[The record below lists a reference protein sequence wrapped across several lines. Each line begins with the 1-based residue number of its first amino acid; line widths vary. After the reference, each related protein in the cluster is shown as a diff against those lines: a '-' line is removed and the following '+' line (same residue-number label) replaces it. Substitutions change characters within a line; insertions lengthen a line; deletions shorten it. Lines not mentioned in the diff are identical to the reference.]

1 MATLEDIQAELARR
15 SGGNQDLAPISA
27 RAPVPAPEAGTT
39 VDDIKAELARR
50 AAAPEPQAEPTSRP
64 GLAARA
70 AIQGGT
76 SAVLGLPALLQDA
89 ATGPVNL
96 MYMGQNYLTNKL
108 NQLAGTNIPQAKLIP
123 SALTAVNQLGQNL
136 ADVAGTPQPQA
147 EPTSRSGL
155 AARAAIQGGTS
166 AVLGLPALLQDA
178 ATGPVNLMYMG
189 QNYLTNKLNQLAG
202 TNIPQAKLIPSAL
215 TAVNQLGQ
223 NLADVAGTPQ
233 PQTPGEKAAVNIGS
247 TALGALGPGG
257 YGRLLS
263 RAPSAMA
270 QTVGSQMAATP
281 ILDVASAATGEA
293 AKQAIE
299 QKGGGAGAATVGG
312 LAASMLPYAGAV
324 AGRRVITPVPSQLT
338 PEQQKLAQTLR
349 EAGVP
354 LSAGQATG
362 SKNLQFVEDQAAK
375 LPLGELLVKNP
386 TAGQQQAFT
395 TGVLKKAGINE
406 TAATPEVLAQA
417 HKDIGRTIGDIT
429 SQHTVQFD
437 PQYATDIYSML
448 GNYGK
453 NLSTDQK
460 NTIASYI
467 SDLKDAGSRISGEV
481 YQKTRS
487 NIGRAIR
494 AQNGVNGD
502 KEYQGALIGL
512 QNALDDAAQRSM
524 MRAGAQ
530 DSVEALQTARQQYA
544 NLMVIEDAVAR
555 SGQAGASGQINASA
569 LSAAA
574 KSAVGKRQ
582 YARGV
587 GDLNELSRAGDAFV
601 RPLADTTTARR
612 NALLG
617 LSAMAGSAYPTFGP
631 LGAAA
636 VMGAPALASGALNN
650 PLIQRW
656 LRNQALPGRQQIP
669 LGAIPGLLGQ

>member
-1 MATLEDIQAELARR
+1 MATLEDLQAELDRR
-15 SGGNQDLAPISA
+15 AGSQQNAAPIAA
-27 RAPVPAPEAGTT
+27 RAAPPSETGST

-50 AAAPEPQAEPTSRP
+50 AAEPAPAQEPTSRA
-64 GLAARA
+64 GLAARI

-76 SAVLGLPALLQDA
+76 GAVLGLPAFLQDA
-89 ATGPVNL
+89 AAGPINL

-108 NQLAGTNIPQAKLIP
+108 NQAAGTNIPQAKLIP
-123 SALTAVNQLGQNL
+123 SAMTAVNQLGQNL
-136 ADVAGTPQPQA
+136 A
-147 EPTSRSGL
+147 
-155 AARAAIQGGTS
+155 
-166 AVLGLPALLQDA
+166 
-178 ATGPVNLMYMG
+178 N
-189 QNYLTNKLNQLAG
+189 
-202 TNIPQAKLIPSAL
+202 
-215 TAVNQLGQ
+215 
-223 NLADVAGTPQ
+223 VAGTPQ

-247 TALGALGPGG
+247 AAVGALGPGG

-263 RAPSAMA
+263 RAPGAMA

-281 ILDVASAATGEA
+281 VLDVASAATGEA

-312 LAASMLPYAGAV
+312 LAASMLPYAAAV
-324 AGRRVITPVPSQLT
+324 AGRRMITPSPSQLT
-338 PEQQKLAQTLR
+338 PEQQKLAQTLS

-362 SKNLQFVEDQAAK
+362 NKNLQFIEDQAAK
-375 LPLGELLVKNP
+375 LPMGDLLVKSP
-386 TAGQQQAFT
+386 TAGQQEAFT
-395 TGVLKKAGINE
+395 KAVLNKAGIDAS
-406 TAATPEVLAQA
+406 AATPEVLTQA
-417 HKDIGRTIGDIT
+417 HKELGGTIGDLT
-429 SQHTVQFD
+429 SKHQVQFD
-437 PQYATDIYSML
+437 PQYANDIYGVI

-467 SDLKDAGSRISGEV
+467 SDLKEAGSRISGDV

-512 QNALDDAAQRSM
+512 QNALDDAAERSM
-524 MRAGAQ
+524 LRAGAS
-530 DSVEALQTARQQYA
+530 DDVAALQGARQRYA
-544 NLMVIEDAVAR
+544 NLMTIEDAVAR

-569 LSAAA
+569 LSAAS
-574 KSAVGKRQ
+574 KSALGKRQ

-587 GDLNELSRAGDAFV
+587 GDLNDLSRAGDAFV
-601 RPLADTTTARR
+601 RPLPDSTTARR
-612 NALLG
+612 
-617 LSAMAGSAYPTFGP
+617 SAMMGLGAGAAAAYEKFGP

-636 VMGAPALASGALNN
+636 VIGAPPVAGAAINN
-650 PLIQRW
+650 PLTQRY
-656 LRNQALPGRQQIP
+656 LRNQLLPGQQQLS